1 MNNNIKNLADKTILV
16 VEDDYVCFQ
25 LIKEV
30 LADSKVEIIHTQ
42 TAGKAIELIRK
53 NVKLDLIMMDIQ
65 LPDYSGI
72 QASEIIRS
80 LNPTIPIIIQTA
92 YAFDSYIKKSQEI
105 GCNDFILKPIEPS
118 KLIEVVNKYLQGA

>member
-1 MNNNIKNLADKTILV
+1 MNNIIDNFNDKTVLV

-30 LADSKVEIIHTQ
+30 LADTKVEIIHTQ

-53 NVKLDLIMMDIQ
+53 NVKIDLILMDIQ

-80 LNPTIPIIIQTA
+80 INPTIPIVIQTA
-92 YAFDSYIKKSQEI
+92 YAFDSYMKKSQEI
-105 GCNDFILKPIEPS
+105 GCNDFILKPIEPQQ
-118 KLIEVVNKYLQGA
+118 LIDVVKKFLHDS